1 MGKTEL
7 IVVLLGLLGFAW
19 IVNAIWSRFKP
30 GVSAAKSIG
39 SDDAPPSG
47 ATEFAVEMLA
57 RCGDVVGP
65 AFVLSQLT
73 GGQTLATASKN
84 ARAEVERL
92 LAEKGAS

>member
-39 SDDAPPSG
+39 SDDSPPAG
-47 ATEFAVEMLA
+47 ATEYVKALKDC
-57 RCGDVVGP
+57 CGAIVGSE
-65 AFVLSQLT
+65 FVLKQLEE
-73 GGQTLATASKN
+73 GATLATASKN

-92 LAEKGAS
+92 LSEKGAA